1 MVLGLERGT
10 IQLTLDSPMKGHGRD
25 ACVPSMWMTL
35 STITAAARCVRI
47 WFPRQLSK
55 PGARAE
61 GAVLFECS
69 HPGQRRSQFGPVA
82 AAKNCGVACARVPDG
97 ADRLNRYRRAAGRHE
112 GYAARVAQRAN
123 DGRAEDRWTDTEQL
137 SVGANDHVRRRF

>member
-25 ACVPSMWMTL
+25 ACVSLHVDDAIDNYGGGTVRPDLVSTPTL
-35 STITAAARCVRI
+35 KTGG
-47 WFPRQLSK
+47 K
-55 PGARAE
+55 G
-61 GAVLFECS
+61 
-69 HPGQRRSQFGPVA
+69 RRSSSFRMQSSRTAPVSIRSRCGG
-82 AAKNCGVACARVPDG
+82 KNCGVACARVPEG

-123 DGRAEDRWTDTEQL
+123 DGHAEDRWTDTEQL